1 MYTALDIS
9 TSLLPHF
16 VSGEDRILDA
26 LPTCR
31 AMSPGQVMGSKID
44 EAMIVLTR
52 KPVDPMERETV
63 LHAEGWKYLKQKISR
78 KGAVIAG
85 STILGM
91 YDKGE
96 GESTPPTPLHKIG
109 TWQEP
114 APLNLSVE
122 TRTIDFAIQAFAAS
136 FGSQDNVEKEKAS
149 ILFEKILSLA
159 QQQGSRLSNALMS
172 ETEKI
177 NVKVKMRIPRMLH
190 RSMCTIEFLTFFSF
204 PCRNKNLQYHPM

>member
-1 MYTALDIS
+1 MYTAADIS

-26 LPTCR
+26 LPICR
-31 AMSPGQVMGSKID
+31 ATSPGQVMGSKID
-44 EAMIVLTR
+44 EVMVALTS

-63 LHAEGWKYLKQKISR
+63 LHAEGWKELKQKTSR
-78 KGAVIAG
+78 KGVTIAG

-91 YDKGE
+91 HDRGE
-96 GESTPPTPLHKIG
+96 AESSPPTPLHKIG

-149 ILFEKILSLA
+149 ILFEMMLSLA

-172 ETEKI
+172 ETEKS
-177 NVKVKMRIPRMLH
+177 NVKVRMMIPIWPLH
-190 RSMCTIEFLTFFSF
+190 FISF
-204 PCRNKNLQYHPM
+204 HVK